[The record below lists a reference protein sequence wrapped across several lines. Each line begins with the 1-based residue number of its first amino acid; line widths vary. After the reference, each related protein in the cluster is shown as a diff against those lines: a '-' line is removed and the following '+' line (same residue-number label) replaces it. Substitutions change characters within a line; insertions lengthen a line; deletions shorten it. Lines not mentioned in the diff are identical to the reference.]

1 METKK
6 RNNKRRPS
14 KDRDGLFKLKSG
26 VSSNVNFDDDF
37 GYIKTFIDEMF
48 TNEMLSPNL
57 NELGKERIYSIMDDM
72 RDDVKCKLVLTDL
85 PKLNRENAAL
95 RYYAEEWIKNY
106 SAEHGKDGTDAKLTG
121 MLEYMIDHFAQC
133 SFQFTDM
140 AVRTQPFIYIHN
152 YIIPRLFILAD
163 VDNQNRVVWQR
174 FRSMIISMIKSGNDY
189 YYKNHCKDLFGAIIK

>member
-1 METKK
+1 MVTK
-6 RNNKRRPS
+6 NKRS
-14 KDRDGLFKLKSG
+14 NKDKSGLVKLKSG
-26 VSSNVNFDDDF
+26 RIMNVNFDDEF
-37 GYIKTFIDEMF
+37 EYIETFIDEMF
-48 TNEMLSPNL
+48 MNEMLSPSL
-57 NELGKERIYSIMDDM
+57 KELGKDRINSIMDDM
-72 RDDVKCKLVLTDL
+72 RDDIKSKLVLTDL
-85 PKLNRENAAL
+85 TKLNRENAAL

-106 SAEHGKDGTDAKLTG
+106 TANNGNDECNAKLTG

-163 VDNQNRVVWQR
+163 VDNQNRAAWQK
-174 FRSMIISMIKSGNDY
+174 FRSMVIGMIKSGKDY